1 MTIRLTCA
9 SYRVFPMQ
17 HAGLISLDEAVSRI
31 SAQAQPLGIETIDVQ
46 SAFGRV
52 LGLPL
57 TAAIDSPRTAVSAM
71 DGFAVHDADIQRPN
85 ARLAVSQ
92 EIFAGV
98 SETPAALERGT
109 CARIFTGAPTPDGAD
124 RVVIQEDVERIGD
137 EAVFSGPAGARRNI
151 RPAGADFRAGAQ
163 LLDAG
168 RLLDHRSIVTA
179 AAADRATIAV
189 YRRPT
194 ILVVSTGDE
203 LVAPGRAADQPG
215 KIPESLSLGVEAL
228 AAQWGG
234 DVLGR
239 LRLADDPDALRLAA
253 MRCLERADLT
263 VVTGGA
269 SVGDRDFAKQMFEGA
284 DVEMQFSK
292 VAIKPGKPVW
302 FARVNNRLVLGL
314 PGNPTSA
321 MVTARLFL
329 APLVAGLAGRSPQ
342 SALAWRDMVLAADL
356 DASGDRE
363 TLERGKVEAEGVRSL
378 SDQDSASQ
386 RALAMADVLIRRPPG
401 DDARQAGAQ
410 VSVLDF

>member
-1 MTIRLTCA
+1 
-9 SYRVFPMQ
+9 MQ
-17 HAGLISLDEAVSRI
+17 HAELISLDEAVSRI
-31 SAQAQPLGIETIDVQ
+31 TAQALPLGIEAVDVH

-71 DGFAVHDADIQRPN
+71 DGFAVHDADIQRQN

-109 CARIFTGAPTPDGAD
+109 CARIFTGAPIPDGAD
-124 RVVIQEDVERIGD
+124 RVVIQEEVERIGD
-137 EAVFSGPAGARRNI
+137 EVVFSGPVSARRNI
-151 RPAGADFRAGAQ
+151 RPAGADFHADAQ
-163 LLDAG
+163 LLDSG
-168 RLLDHRSIVTA
+168 HILDHRSIVTA
-179 AAADRATIAV
+179 AATDRATIAV

-203 LVAPGRAADQPG
+203 LVAPGRAVNHAG
-215 KIPESLSLGVEAL
+215 KIPESLSLGVQAL
-228 AAQWGG
+228 ATQWGG

-239 LRLADDPDALRLAA
+239 LRLADDLDELRLAA
-253 MRCLERADLT
+253 MRCLEQADLT

-284 DVEMQFSK
+284 DMAMQFSK

-329 APLVAGLAGRSPQ
+329 APLVAGLAGRPPR
-342 SALAWRDMVLAADL
+342 SALVWRDMTLAGDL
-356 DASGDRE
+356 APSGDRE
-363 TLERGKVEAEGVRSL
+363 TLERGAFEAAGVRSL
-378 SDQDSASQ
+378 ADQDSAGQ
-386 RALAMADVLIRRPPG
+386 HALALADVLIRRPPG
-401 DDARQAGAQ
+401 DAARKTGAQ

>member
-1 MTIRLTCA
+1 
-9 SYRVFPMQ
+9 MQ
-17 HAGLISLDEAVSRI
+17 HAGLISLDQAIGRI
-31 SAQAQPLGIETIDVQ
+31 MAQAQPLGIETVDLP
-46 SAFGRV
+46 SALGRV
-52 LGLPL
+52 LGQPV
-57 TAAIDSPRTAVSAM
+57 TAALDSPRTAVAAM
-71 DGFAVHDADIQRPN
+71 DGYAVWDGDIQTPQ
-85 ARLAVSQ
+85 ARLPVVQ
-92 EIFAGV
+92 EIFAGA
-98 SETPAALERGT
+98 SDTPGDLRRGT
-109 CARIFTGAPTPDGAD
+109 CARIFTGAPVPAGAD
-124 RVVIQEDVERIGD
+124 RVVMQEEVQRIGD
-137 EAVFSGPAGARRNI
+137 EAIFSGPNGARRHI
-151 RPAGADFRAGAQ
+151 RPVGGDFRAGSQ

-179 AAADRATIAV
+179 AAADRATVAV

-194 ILVVSTGDE
+194 ILIVSTGDE

-228 AAQWGG
+228 VTQWGG

-239 LRLADDPDALRLAA
+239 LRLADDPDTLRLAA

-269 SVGDRDFAKQMFEGA
+269 SVGERDFARQMFEGA
-284 DVEMQFSK
+284 DMEMQFSK

-342 SALAWRDMVLAADL
+342 SALAWRDMILAADL
-356 DASGDRE
+356 DAGGDRE

-378 SDQDSASQ
+378 SDQDSAGQ
-386 RALAMADVLIRRPPG
+386 HALAMANVLIRRPPG